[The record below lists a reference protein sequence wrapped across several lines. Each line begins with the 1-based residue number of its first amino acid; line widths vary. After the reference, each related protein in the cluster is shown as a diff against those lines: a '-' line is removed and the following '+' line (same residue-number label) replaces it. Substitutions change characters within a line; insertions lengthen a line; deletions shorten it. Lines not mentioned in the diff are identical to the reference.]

1 MTDTNL
7 LQLLFY
13 LLPAAIVGLISFYF
27 FKMHVSN
34 EDKRRRYLLRVD
46 NQKVALPIKL
56 QAFERM
62 ALFLE
67 RISMGKLLLR
77 VKPKSND
84 LEAYEDL
91 LVQTID
97 QEFDHNLAQQIYI
110 TSECWNVI
118 KTSKNATIGIIRK
131 TAKRE
136 DVTNAD
142 ELRQNILN
150 ALMDQVPPTEAAL
163 EYIKKE
169 VRRTI

>member
-1 MTDTNL
+1 MADINL
-7 LQLLFY
+7 LQFLFY
-13 LLPAAIVGLISFYF
+13 LLPAVIVGLISFYF
-27 FKMHVSN
+27 FKTHIAN
-34 EDKRRRYLLRVD
+34 EENRRIYLLRLE
-46 NQKVALPIKL
+46 NQKIALPIKL

-77 VKPKSND
+77 IKPKSND
-84 LEAYEDL
+84 LQAYEDM

-97 QEFDHNLAQQIYI
+97 QEFDHNLSQQIYI
-110 TSECWNVI
+110 SSECWNVV

-131 TAKRE
+131 TAKKE

-169 VRRTI
+169 VRKTI

>member
-1 MTDTNL
+1 MTDINL
-7 LQLLFY
+7 LQLIFY
-13 LLPAAIVGLISFYF
+13 ILPAIIVGLISFYF
-27 FKMHVSN
+27 FKMHTAN
-34 EDKRRRYLLRVD
+34 EEKRRLFILRQE
-46 NQKVALPIKL
+46 NQKTALPIKL

-77 VKPKSND
+77 IKPKSND
-84 LEAYEDL
+84 LQAYEDM

-97 QEFDHNLAQQIYI
+97 QEFDHNLTQQIYI
-110 TSECWNVI
+110 SSECWNVI
-118 KTSKNATIGIIRK
+118 RTSKNATIGIIRK
-131 TAKRE
+131 TAKKE

-142 ELRQNILN
+142 ELRQNILS

-169 VRRTI
+169 VRNTI

>member
-34 EDKRRRYLLRVD
+34 EEKRRRYLLRAE

-131 TAKRE
+131 TAKKE

>member
-1 MTDTNL
+1 MTDINITD
-7 LQLLFY
+7 LLFY
-13 LLPAAIVGLISFYF
+13 LLPAIIVGLISFYF

-34 EDKRRRYLLRVD
+34 EENRRRFMLRQE
-46 NQKVALPIKL
+46 NLKIALPIKL

-62 ALFLE
+62 SLFLE

-91 LVQTID
+91 LIHTID

-110 TSECWNVI
+110 SSECWNVI

-131 TAKRE
+131 TAKKE

-142 ELRQNILN
+142 ELRQSILS
-150 ALMDQVPPTEAAL
+150 ALMDQAAPTEAAL

-169 VRRTI
+169 VRNTI

>member
-34 EDKRRRYLLRVD
+34 EEKRRRYLLRAE

-84 LEAYEDL
+84 LEAYENL

-131 TAKRE
+131 TAKKE